1 MRGRNITQQEKNKN
15 KNKNKNSSEEIWELD
30 YESMIIWYEASLT
43 NFALE
48 RSQRTLAYLESL
60 EIQNDCLPRVS
71 TFFLWD

>member
-1 MRGRNITQQEKNKN
+1 MPGRNITQQEKK
-15 KNKNKNSSEEIWELD
+15 KKKNSQEEIWELD
-30 YESMIIWYEASLT
+30 YESMIIWYKGSLT

-48 RSQRTLAYLESL
+48 RSQRTLAYLKSL